1 MSFSTAKGLSYGLWD
16 GHAAYVRHLPGGTRG
31 RLLLLPGTRF
41 PARAT
46 QGVEGG
52 AVSRK
57 EAREWCGQLGPSPL
71 DTAPPSTTVAGQGRK
86 PGAR

>member
-1 MSFSTAKGLSYGLWD
+1 MSFSTARGLNYGLWD
-16 GHAAYVRHLPGGTRG
+16 GLTAYVRNLPGGTRG
-31 RLLLLPGTRF
+31 WLLLLPGTRF

-57 EAREWCGQLGPSPL
+57 EVREGCGQLGPSPL
-71 DTAPPSTTVAGQGRK
+71 DAAPPSTTVA
-86 PGAR
+86 